1 MLYFSQALLPPWTLR
16 QSLAGR
22 DVLSLHCR
30 AHTLVESGSASQ
42 AARITAETKPMVV
55 PALVILLSSFLLF
68 LVQPIIAK
76 QILPWFGGTA
86 GVWTICLVFFQLVL
100 LLGYMYAHWLT
111 LRRDRFQAFALHVL
125 LLLVSCLTLPII
137 PGSFWKPAVDAEPA
151 LRILCLLAATIG
163 LPYFLLASTAPL
175 LQSWLSDGISDGSQ
189 KRSIYRLFAL
199 SSFGSLIGLL
209 SYPFAIEPFATV
221 RVQAWVWSGVY
232 LLFTGCLIGY
242 AWARRRRP
250 DPLRI
255 RSSEPA
261 GAESSPSPGLYV
273 YWITCA
279 ALGSALLL
287 SVTTQITKNV
297 ASIPFL
303 WIVPLSIYLLSFILS
318 FEGRS
323 GKGWYEQ
330 KFWLTPAL
338 LATAA
343 MAWILG
349 STQANLS
356 IYSALPVYAG
366 GLLLSCML
374 CHGELARSK
383 PPPDYLTHFYLSLAA
398 GGALGGLLVGLVAPL
413 VFNGY
418 WEVPLTL
425 VAVAG
430 LGLAACAGEMR
441 LLPRTSW
448 AANAIIAVLGAALI
462 LLLLG
467 AIPPA
472 LRVSTPTWANLS
484 HGDARWALAALL
496 LVSALA
502 LQRYRLSRALA
513 LIVLLCTLAFV
524 DGYYRSVST
533 GTELSVRN
541 FYGALRVKSSSAG
554 DWAIRTLVHGVVI
567 HGTQVMEA
575 PQSSIPT
582 TYYGE
587 SSGIG
592 HAILIEQMSA
602 QALRI
607 GSIGLG
613 TGTLAAYGRTGDL
626 LRIYELNPA
635 VVAIAENQFTYLKDS
650 QARIEIV
657 LGDAR
662 LSLERELAQGAF
674 NSPDRQ
680 FDVLSVDAFSGDSI
694 PVHLLTREAFA
705 SYARVIKPDGV
716 IAFHLTNRNLDLA
729 PVVENIARD
738 AGFQAVLVADRPE
751 PNGLTL
757 PSDWALVTRSA
768 RFLQQPEIAAF
779 STAIAPRPG
788 LPVWSDQFST
798 LFQILK

>member
-1 MLYFSQALLPPWTLR
+1 ML
-16 QSLAGR
+16 
-22 DVLSLHCR
+22 
-30 AHTLVESGSASQ
+30 
-42 AARITAETKPMVV
+42 V
-55 PALVILLSSFLLF
+55 PALTILLSSFLLF

-76 QILPWFGGTA
+76 QILPWFGGSA

-100 LLGYMYAHWLT
+100 LLGYTYAHWLT
-111 LRRDRFQAFALHVL
+111 RRRDRSRPFALHGL

-137 PGSFWKPAVDAEPA
+137 PGSFWKPAYDTEPA
-151 LRILCLLAATIG
+151 LRIMCLLAATVG

-175 LQSWLSDGISDGSQ
+175 LQRWLSDAISDTSQ

-199 SSFGSLIGLL
+199 SNFGSLVGLL

-221 RVQAWVWSGVY
+221 RVQAWVWSGGY
-232 LLFTGCLIGY
+232 LLFAGCLISY
-242 AWARRRRP
+242 AWTRQRRP
-250 DPLRI
+250 EQQ
-255 RSSEPA
+255 RSKRSDDA
-261 GAESSPSPGLYV
+261 SADSSASPGLYA

-303 WIVPLSIYLLSFILS
+303 WIVPLSIYLLSFILC

-323 GKGWYEQ
+323 GKGWYER
-330 KFWLTPAL
+330 KFWMTPAM

-343 MAWILG
+343 MAWALA
-349 STQANLS
+349 SSQANLS
-356 IYSALPVYAG
+356 IYSALPVYAA
-366 GLLLSCML
+366 GLLLSCVL

-383 PPPDYLTHFYLSLAA
+383 PNPDYLTHFYLSLAA

-418 WEVPLTL
+418 WETPLTL

-430 LGLAACAGEMR
+430 LGLAACTAETR
-441 LLPRTSW
+441 VLPRTPW
-448 AANAIIAVLGAALI
+448 TANVIIAAVATALI

-467 AIPPA
+467 AIPPILDLYTPNWAGA
-472 LRVSTPTWANLS
+472 LE
-484 HGDARWALAALL
+484 GDARWGFVALL

-513 LIVLLCTLAFV
+513 LTVLLCTLAFV

-541 FYGALRVKSSSAG
+541 FYGALRVKASSAG
-554 DWAIRTLVHGVVI
+554 EWHIRTLVHGVVI
-567 HGTQVMEA
+567 HGTQIMEA
-575 PQSSIPT
+575 PQSQIPT

-592 HAILIEQMSA
+592 RTMLIEQMSE
-602 QALRI
+602 QPLRI

-613 TGTLAAYGRTGDL
+613 TGTLAAYGRAGDL

-635 VVAIAENQFTYLKDS
+635 VVAIAEKQFTYLKDS
-650 QARIEIV
+650 KARVELV

-680 FDVLSVDAFSGDSI
+680 FDILSVDAFSGDSI

-716 IAFHLTNRNLDLA
+716 IAFHLTNRNLDLP
-729 PVVENIARD
+729 PVVEKIARD

-768 RFLQQPEIAAF
+768 RFLQQPEIIAF
-779 STAIAPRPG
+779 STAIAPRSG
-788 LPVWSDQFST
+788 LPVWSDQFSN

>member
-1 MLYFSQALLPPWTLR
+1 ML
-16 QSLAGR
+16 
-22 DVLSLHCR
+22 
-30 AHTLVESGSASQ
+30 
-42 AARITAETKPMVV
+42 V
-55 PALVILLSSFLLF
+55 PALAILLSSFLLF

-100 LLGYMYAHWLT
+100 LLGYTYAHWLT
-111 LRRDRFQAFALHVL
+111 RRRGRYWPLALHVAL
-125 LLLVSCLTLPII
+125 LLASCLTLPII
-137 PGSFWKPAVDAEPA
+137 PGSFWKPADDTQPA
-151 LRILCLLAATIG
+151 LRILCLLAATVG

-175 LQSWLSDGISDGSQ
+175 LQRWLSDTISDNFQ

-199 SSFGSLIGLL
+199 SNFGSLVGLL

-221 RVQAWVWSGVY
+221 RSQAWVWSGAY
-232 LLFTGCLIGY
+232 LLFAGCLIGY
-242 AWARRRRP
+242 AWTRRRRP
-250 DPLRI
+250 
-255 RSSEPA
+255 EPQRVQGSDLA
-261 GAESSPSPGLYV
+261 GAESSPSPALYA
-273 YWITCA
+273 YWIACA

-303 WIVPLSIYLLSFILS
+303 WIIPLSIYLLSFILC

-323 GKGWYEQ
+323 GKGWYERR
-330 KFWLTPAL
+330 FWMTPAL

-343 MAWILG
+343 MAWMLG

-356 IYSALPVYAG
+356 IYSALPVYAA

-383 PPPDYLTHFYLSLAA
+383 PTAEYLTHFYLSLAA

-413 VFNGY
+413 VFDGY

-430 LGLAACAGEMR
+430 LGLAACAGEMHR
-441 LLPRTSW
+441 LPSTSW
-448 AANAIIAVLGAALI
+448 TANVAIAAVATGLI

-467 AIPPA
+467 AIPPGLNLYA
-472 LRVSTPTWANLS
+472 PNWANLS
-484 HGDARWALAALL
+484 QGDARWGLAALL

-502 LQRYRLSRALA
+502 LQRYRLSLALA
-513 LIVLLCTLAFV
+513 LTVLLCTLAFV

-541 FYGALRVKSSSAG
+541 FYGALRVKASSAG
-554 DWAIRTLVHGVVI
+554 EWHVRTLVHGVVI

-575 PQSSIPT
+575 PQSQIPT

-602 QALRI
+602 HPLRI

-613 TGTLAAYGRTGDL
+613 TGTLAAYGRSGDL

-650 QARIEIV
+650 NARVELV

-662 LSLERELAQGAF
+662 LSLERELARGAF

-680 FDVLSVDAFSGDSI
+680 FDILSVDAFSGDSI

-705 SYARVIKPDGV
+705 SYARVIKLDGV

-729 PVVENIARD
+729 AVVERIARD

-757 PSDWALVTRSA
+757 PSDWALVTRSN

-779 STAIAPRPG
+779 SAAIAARAG
-788 LPVWSDQFST
+788 LPVWTDQFST